1 MRSSIN
7 DFQAPGATQMRNNLS
22 PSQFSQTHA
31 TTCDQR
37 VLRRR
42 NFRMKFAFLALGF
55 CSLGLS
61 PLFAEKPESAFDV
74 FKNVQPNDD
83 AAVANASRAAREL
96 AKRSD
101 LKTIEVLQAM
111 RGSSLI
117 GKNWLSGIANATQR
131 KNPASKVELESF
143 LKDTT
148 QDPEAR
154 YTVFRWLT
162 EGDADSRNRW
172 LDSMLN
178 DPSPELRYE
187 AVAKALEPKE
197 LPEDQL
203 KTLLDVARQPEQ
215 VVELIARLDK
225 LGVKVNQSK
234 HFGFLSTW
242 KFIGPF
248 DNTGSKS
255 YDKVYPVET
264 DWVSNKL
271 ADTYQGRPGEVKW
284 IAETSEDPEG
294 AIDLAKLYNNE
305 KGCIVYGVT
314 EIEVP
319 SNVKCELRVGCINAQ
334 KVWVNGELAIGN
346 EVYHTGMQVDQYI
359 APIELKAGTN
369 RILIKVCQNEQ
380 KDAWAQ
386 RYVFQARIC
395 DSTGKAIA
403 YTVKP

>member
-1 MRSSIN
+1 
-7 DFQAPGATQMRNNLS
+7 MRNNLS
-22 PSQFSQTHA
+22 PSQFSQTLA

>member
-1 MRSSIN
+1 
-7 DFQAPGATQMRNNLS
+7 MRNELS
-22 PSQFSQTHA
+22 PSPFSRTQT
-31 TTCDQR
+31 TPCDQR

-55 CSLGLS
+55 CGLGFS

-96 AKRSD
+96 SKRSD

-131 KNPASKVELESF
+131 KNPATKVELESF

-197 LPEDQL
+197 LSEDQL
-203 KTLLDVARQPEQ
+203 KTLLGVARQPEQ
-215 VVELIARLDK
+215 VVDLIARLDK
-225 LGVKVNQSK
+225 LGVKVNQSQ

-255 YDKVYPVET
+255 YDKAYPVET
-264 DWVSNKL
+264 DWVSSKL

-284 IAETSEDPEG
+284 IAEKSEDPDG

-386 RYVFQARIC
+386 RYLFQARIC

-403 YTVKP
+403 YKVKP

>member
-143 LKDTT
+143 LKDTA

-172 LDSMLN
+172 LESMLN

-255 YDKVYPVET
+255 FDKAYPVET

>member
-1 MRSSIN
+1 
-7 DFQAPGATQMRNNLS
+7 MRNELS
-22 PSQFSQTHA
+22 PSPFSRTQT
-31 TTCDQR
+31 TPCDQR

-55 CSLGLS
+55 CGLGFS

-96 AKRSD
+96 SKRSD

-131 KNPASKVELESF
+131 KNPATKVELESF

-203 KTLLDVARQPEQ
+203 KTLLGVARQPEQ
-215 VVELIARLDK
+215 VVDLIARLDK
-225 LGVKVNQSK
+225 LGVKVNQSQ

-255 YDKVYPVET
+255 YDKAYPVET
-264 DWVSNKL
+264 DWVSSKL

-284 IAETSEDPEG
+284 IAEKSEDPDG

-386 RYVFQARIC
+386 RYLFQARIC

-403 YTVKP
+403 YKVKP

>member
-1 MRSSIN
+1 
-7 DFQAPGATQMRNNLS
+7 MRNNLS

>member
-1 MRSSIN
+1 
-7 DFQAPGATQMRNNLS
+7 MRNELS
-22 PSQFSQTHA
+22 PSPFSRTQT
-31 TTCDQR
+31 TPCDQR

-55 CSLGLS
+55 CGLGFS

-96 AKRSD
+96 SKRSD

-131 KNPASKVELESF
+131 KNPATKVELESF

-215 VVELIARLDK
+215 VVDLIARLDK
-225 LGVKVNQSK
+225 LGVKVNQSE

-255 YDKVYPVET
+255 YDKAYPVET
-264 DWVSNKL
+264 DWVSSKL

-284 IAETSEDPEG
+284 ISETSEDPEG

-403 YTVKP
+403 YKVKP

>member
-1 MRSSIN
+1 
-7 DFQAPGATQMRNNLS
+7 
-22 PSQFSQTHA
+22 
-31 TTCDQR
+31 
-37 VLRRR
+37 
-42 NFRMKFAFLALGF
+42 MKFAFLALGF
-55 CSLGLS
+55 CSLGFS

-96 AKRSD
+96 SKRSD

-131 KNPASKVELESF
+131 KNPATKVELESF

-215 VVELIARLDK
+215 VVDLIARLDK
-225 LGVKVNQSK
+225 LGVKVNQSQ

-255 YDKVYPVET
+255 YDKAYPVET
-264 DWVSNKL
+264 DWVSSKL

-284 IAETSEDPEG
+284 IAETSEDPDG

-334 KVWVNGELAIGN
+334 KVWVNGELVIGN
-346 EVYHTGMQVDQYI
+346 EVYHTGMQVDQYV

-386 RYVFQARIC
+386 RYLFQARIC

-403 YTVKP
+403 YKVKP

>member
-22 PSQFSQTHA
+22 PSQFSQTLA

-101 LKTIEVLQAM
+101 LKTIDVLQAM

-403 YTVKP
+403 YKVKP

>member
-1 MRSSIN
+1 
-7 DFQAPGATQMRNNLS
+7 MRNELS
-22 PSQFSQTHA
+22 PSPFSRTQT

-55 CSLGLS
+55 CSLGFS

-96 AKRSD
+96 SKRSD

-131 KNPASKVELESF
+131 KNPATKVELESF

-215 VVELIARLDK
+215 VVDLIARLDK
-225 LGVKVNQSK
+225 LGVKVNQSQ

-255 YDKVYPVET
+255 YDKAYPVET
-264 DWVSNKL
+264 DWVSSKL

-284 IAETSEDPEG
+284 IAETSEDPDG

-386 RYVFQARIC
+386 RYLFQARIC

-403 YTVKP
+403 YKVKP

>member
-1 MRSSIN
+1 
-7 DFQAPGATQMRNNLS
+7 MRNELS
-22 PSQFSQTHA
+22 PSPFSRTQT
-31 TTCDQR
+31 TPCDQR
-37 VLRRR
+37 VPRRR
-42 NFRMKFAFLALGF
+42 NFRMKFAFFALGF
-55 CSLGLS
+55 CSLGFS

-96 AKRSD
+96 SKRSD

-131 KNPASKVELESF
+131 KNPATKVELEAF
-143 LKDTT
+143 LKDTN

-215 VVELIARLDK
+215 VVDLIARLDK
-225 LGVKVNQSK
+225 LGVKVNQSE

-255 YDKVYPVET
+255 YDKAYPVET
-264 DWVSNKL
+264 DWVSSKL

-284 IAETSEDPEG
+284 IAEKSEDPEG

-319 SNVKCELRVGCINAQ
+319 SNMKCELRVGCINAQ

-403 YTVKP
+403 YKVKP

>member
-1 MRSSIN
+1 M
-7 DFQAPGATQMRNNLS
+7 
-22 PSQFSQTHA
+22 
-31 TTCDQR
+31 
-37 VLRRR
+37 
-42 NFRMKFAFLALGF
+42 GF
-55 CSLGLS
+55 T

-74 FKNVQPNDD
+74 FRNVQPNDD

-96 AKRSD
+96 SKRSD

-131 KNPASKVELESF
+131 KNPASKVELEAF

-172 LDSMLN
+172 LDSMLS
-178 DPSPELRYE
+178 DPSLELRYE

-197 LPEDQL
+197 LPVDQL
-203 KTLLDVARQPEQ
+203 KNLLDVARQPEQ

-225 LGVKVNQSK
+225 LGVKVNQSE
-234 HFGFLSTW
+234 HFGFLSSW

-255 YDKVYPVET
+255 YDKAYPVEA

-271 ADTYQGRPGEVKW
+271 ADSYQGRPGEVKW
-284 IAETSEDPEG
+284 IAEKSEDAEG
-294 AIDLAKLYNNE
+294 AMDLAKLYNNE

-334 KVWVNGELAIGN
+334 KVWVNGELVIGN

-380 KDAWAQ
+380 KEAWAQ
-386 RYVFQARIC
+386 RYIFQARIC

-403 YTVKP
+403 YKVKP

>member
-1 MRSSIN
+1 
-7 DFQAPGATQMRNNLS
+7 MRNELS
-22 PSQFSQTHA
+22 PSPFSRTQT
-31 TTCDQR
+31 TPCDQR

-55 CSLGLS
+55 CGLGFS

-96 AKRSD
+96 SKRSD

-131 KNPASKVELESF
+131 KNPATKVELESF
-143 LKDTT
+143 FKDTT

-215 VVELIARLDK
+215 VVDLIARLDK
-225 LGVKVNQSK
+225 LGVKVNQSQ

-255 YDKVYPVET
+255 YDKAYPVET
-264 DWVSNKL
+264 DWVSSKL

-284 IAETSEDPEG
+284 IAETSEDPDG

-334 KVWVNGELAIGN
+334 KVWVNGELVIGN
-346 EVYHTGMQVDQYI
+346 EVYHTGMQVDQYV

-386 RYVFQARIC
+386 RYLFQARIC

-403 YTVKP
+403 YKVKP

>member
-1 MRSSIN
+1 
-7 DFQAPGATQMRNNLS
+7 MRNELS
-22 PSQFSQTHA
+22 PSPFSRTQT
-31 TTCDQR
+31 TPCDQR

-55 CSLGLS
+55 CGLGFS

-96 AKRSD
+96 SKRSD

-131 KNPASKVELESF
+131 KNPATKVELESF

-215 VVELIARLDK
+215 VVDLIARLDK
-225 LGVKVNQSK
+225 LGVKVNQSQ

-255 YDKVYPVET
+255 YDKAYPVET
-264 DWVSNKL
+264 DWVSSKL

-284 IAETSEDPEG
+284 IAEKSEDPDG

-386 RYVFQARIC
+386 RYLFQARIC

-403 YTVKP
+403 YKVKP

>member
-7 DFQAPGATQMRNNLS
+7 DFQAPGATHMRNELS
-22 PSQFSQTHA
+22 PSPFSRTQT

-55 CSLGLS
+55 CSLGFS

-96 AKRSD
+96 SKRSD

-131 KNPASKVELESF
+131 KNPATKVELESF

-215 VVELIARLDK
+215 VVDLIARLDK
-225 LGVKVNQSK
+225 LGVKVNQSQ

-255 YDKVYPVET
+255 YDKAYPVET
-264 DWVSNKL
+264 DWVSSKL
-271 ADTYQGRPGEVKW
+271 ADTYQGRPVEVKW
-284 IAETSEDPEG
+284 IAETSEDQDG

-369 RILIKVCQNEQ
+369 RILIIVCQNEQ

-386 RYVFQARIC
+386 RYLFQARIC

-403 YTVKP
+403 YKVKP

>member
-1 MRSSIN
+1 
-7 DFQAPGATQMRNNLS
+7 MRNELS
-22 PSQFSQTHA
+22 PSPFSRTQT
-31 TTCDQR
+31 TPCDQR

-55 CSLGLS
+55 CGLGFS

-96 AKRSD
+96 SKRSD

-131 KNPASKVELESF
+131 KNPATKVELESF
-143 LKDTT
+143 FKDTT

-225 LGVKVNQSK
+225 LGVKVNQSQ

-255 YDKVYPVET
+255 YDKAYPVET
-264 DWVSNKL
+264 DWVSSKL

-284 IAETSEDPEG
+284 IAETSEDPDG

-334 KVWVNGELAIGN
+334 KVWVNGELVIGN

-386 RYVFQARIC
+386 RYLFQARIC

-403 YTVKP
+403 YKVKP

>member
-1 MRSSIN
+1 
-7 DFQAPGATQMRNNLS
+7 MRNELS
-22 PSQFSQTHA
+22 PSPFSRTQT
-31 TTCDQR
+31 TPCDQR

-55 CSLGLS
+55 CGLGFS

-96 AKRSD
+96 SKRSD

-131 KNPASKVELESF
+131 KNPATKVELESF

-215 VVELIARLDK
+215 VVDLIARLDK
-225 LGVKVNQSK
+225 LGVKVNQSE

-255 YDKVYPVET
+255 YDKAYPVET
-264 DWVSNKL
+264 DWVSSKL

-284 IAETSEDPEG
+284 ISETSEDPEG

-386 RYVFQARIC
+386 RYLFQARIC

-403 YTVKP
+403 YKVKP